1 MILSQEDNSSPA
13 LMSRAFNFYLTTV
26 SILETTQKIPTL
38 SDGNLECEELQYK
51 KKSIKKLFF
60 LYPFYQKRG
69 TNSMITTN
77 KVAIYVRVST
87 SSQAEEGYSIDEQK
101 AKLEAYCEIK
111 DWKIYDTYIDGGFSG
126 ANTQRPELERLISD
140 VKRKKIDMVL
150 VYKLDRLSRSQ
161 KDTLFLIEDVFA
173 KNDVAFISLQENFDT
188 STPFGKASIGMLSVF
203 AQLEREQ
210 IKERMMLGKEGRAKN
225 GKTMS
230 WTTIPFGYDYSKET
244 GILTVNPTQA
254 LIVNRIFTE
263 YLNGKSVV
271 KIIRDLNAEGHVGR
285 KRPWGETITKY
296 LLKNETY
303 LGKVKYKDN
312 VYEGQH
318 EPIITQELFDLVQL
332 EVEKRQISALEK
344 YNNPRPFRAKYM
356 LSGLMKCGYCG
367 ASLGLKYTR
376 KDKNGISHHKYQC
389 RNRHSKDLEKRCE
402 SGWYSQEELEKDVI
416 KELERLKLNP
426 KYRNETLA
434 KKEETIKVEEVKKQ
448 LDKLNNQVSKLTE
461 LYLDEVITRKELD
474 EKNAK
479 IKTER
484 QFLEEQLEN
493 QKSNVLSIRKRKLTR
508 LLKDFDVEKMSY
520 EEASKIVKTIIKEI
534 VVTKDDMTLTLDF

>member
-1 MILSQEDNSSPA
+1 MTTSELLGKLSVYIEINKP
-13 LMSRAFNFYLTTV
+13 TV
-26 SILETTQKIPTL
+26 SILETTQKKPHAQKFG
-38 SDGNLECEELQYK
+38 DREREAVDK
-51 KKSIKKLFF
+51 KKSVKKLFF
-60 LYPFYQKRG
+60 LYLFYQKRG
-69 TNSMITTN
+69 TNSMKTTN
-77 KVAIYVRVST
+77 KVAIYIRVST
-87 SSQAEEGYSIDEQK
+87 AIQAEEGYSIDEQK

-140 VKRKKIDMVL
+140 AKRKKIDIVL

-225 GKTMS
+225 GKSMS

-244 GILTVNPTQA
+244 GVLSVNPTQA

-263 YLNGKSVV
+263 YLNGKSVA

-303 LGKVKYKDN
+303 LGKSKYKGN

-318 EPIITQELFDLVQL
+318 EAIISQELFDLVQL
-332 EVEKRQISALEK
+332 EVERRQISALEK

-402 SGWYSQEELEKDVI
+402 SGWYSQEGLEKDVI

-493 QKSNVLSIRKRKLTR
+493 QKSNVMSIRKRKLTR

>member
-1 MILSQEDNSSPA
+1 MVV
-13 LMSRAFNFYLTTV
+13 TV
-26 SILETTQKIPTL
+26 SKRLWYLRKFKKAPRSQNFGE
-38 SDGNLECEELQYK
+38 SEREAVDK
-51 KKSIKKLFF
+51 KKSVKKLFF
-60 LYPFYQKRG
+60 LYLFYQKRG
-69 TNSMITTN
+69 TNSMKTTN

-87 SSQAEEGYSIDEQK
+87 ASQAEEGYSIDEQK
-101 AKLEAYCEIK
+101 DKLEAYCQIK
-111 DWKIYDTYIDGGFSG
+111 DWKIYDVYVDGGFSG

-140 VKRKKIDMVL
+140 AKRKKVNIVL

-225 GKTMS
+225 GKSMS

-244 GILTVNPTQA
+244 GILSVNPTQA
-254 LIVNRIFTE
+254 LIVKRIFTE

-303 LGKVKYKDN
+303 LGKSKYKGK
-312 VYEGQH
+312 VFEGQH
-318 EPIITQELFDLVQL
+318 DAIISQELFDLVQL
-332 EVEKRQISALEK
+332 EVEKRQISAFEK

-367 ASLGLKYTR
+367 ASLGIYVTTKNRGGLSKY
-376 KDKNGISHHKYQC
+376 KYQC
-389 RNRHSKDLEKRCE
+389 RHRFSKDKKIRCN
-402 SGWYSQEELEKDVI
+402 SGWYSKDELEKRVI
-416 KELERLKLNP
+416 KELERLKFDP
-426 KYRNETLA
+426 KYKEETLA
-434 KKEETIKVEEVKKQ
+434 KKDETIKVEDIKKQ
-448 LDKLNNQVSKLTE
+448 LERINKQVSKLTE
-461 LYLDEVITRKELD
+461 LYLDEIITRKELD

-484 QFLEEQLEN
+484 QYLEEQLEN
-493 QKSNVLSIRKRKLTR
+493 QKSNVMSIRKRKLSR
-508 LLKDFDVEKMSY
+508 LLKDFDIEKLSY
-520 EEASKIVKTIIKEI
+520 EEASKIVKSVIKEI
-534 VVTKDDMTLTLDF
+534 VVTGDDMTITLDF

>member
-1 MILSQEDNSSPA
+1 MQ
-13 LMSRAFNFYLTTV
+13 
-26 SILETTQKIPTL
+26 
-38 SDGNLECEELQYK
+38 
-51 KKSIKKLFF
+51 
-60 LYPFYQKRG
+60 
-69 TNSMITTN
+69 N

-87 SSQAEEGYSIDEQK
+87 ASQAEEGYSIDEQK
-101 AKLEAYCEIK
+101 SKLEAYCEIK

-140 VKRKKIDMVL
+140 AKRKKIDIVL

-210 IKERMMLGKEGRAKN
+210 IKERMMLGKEGRAKD
-225 GKTMS
+225 GKSMS

-244 GILTVNPTQA
+244 GILSVNPTQA

-285 KRPWGETITKY
+285 KKPWGETITKY

-303 LGKVKYKDN
+303 LGKSKYKGN

-318 EPIITQELFDLVQL
+318 DAIISQELFDLVQL
-332 EVEKRQISALEK
+332 EVERRQISALEK

-367 ASLGLKYTR
+367 ASLGLRYTR

-402 SGWYSQEELEKDVI
+402 SGWYSKEELERDVI
-416 KELERLKLNP
+416 KELERIKFDP
-426 KYRNETLA
+426 KYKNETLA
-434 KKEETIKVEEVKKQ
+434 KKEETIKVEEIKKQ
-448 LDKLNNQVSKLTE
+448 LERINNQVSKLTE
-461 LYLDEVITRKELD
+461 LYLDEIITRKELD

-508 LLKDFDVEKMSY
+508 LLKDFDVENLSY
-520 EEASKIVKTIIKEI
+520 EDASKIVKNIIKEI
-534 VVTKDDMTLTLDF
+534 IVTKDGMSITLDF

>member
-1 MILSQEDNSSPA
+1 MTTSELLGKLSVYIEINKP
-13 LMSRAFNFYLTTV
+13 TV
-26 SILETTQKIPTL
+26 SILETTQKKPHAQKFG
-38 SDGNLECEELQYK
+38 DREREAVDK
-51 KKSIKKLFF
+51 KKSVKKLFF
-60 LYPFYQKRG
+60 LYLFYQKRG
-69 TNSMITTN
+69 TNSMKTTN
-77 KVAIYVRVST
+77 KVAIYIRVST
-87 SSQAEEGYSIDEQK
+87 AIQAEEGYSIDEQK

-140 VKRKKIDMVL
+140 AKRKKIDIVL

-225 GKTMS
+225 GKSMS

-244 GILTVNPTQA
+244 GVLSVNPTQA

-263 YLNGKSVV
+263 YLNGKSVA

-303 LGKVKYKDN
+303 LGKSKYKGN

-318 EPIITQELFDLVQL
+318 EAIISQELFDLVQL
-332 EVEKRQISALEK
+332 EVERRQISALEK

-402 SGWYSQEELEKDVI
+402 SGWYSQEGLEKDVI

-474 EKNAK
+474 EKNAE

-493 QKSNVLSIRKRKLTR
+493 QKSNVMSIRKRKLTR

>member
-1 MILSQEDNSSPA
+1 M
-13 LMSRAFNFYLTTV
+13 
-26 SILETTQKIPTL
+26 K
-38 SDGNLECEELQYK
+38 
-51 KKSIKKLFF
+51 
-60 LYPFYQKRG
+60 
-69 TNSMITTN
+69 TTN

-87 SSQAEEGYSIDEQK
+87 SYQAEEGYSIDEQK
-101 AKLEAYCEIK
+101 DKLEAYCKIK
-111 DWKIYDTYIDGGFSG
+111 DWKIYDVYVDGGFSG

-140 VKRKKIDMVL
+140 VKRKKVNTVL

-161 KDTLFLIEDVFA
+161 KDTLFLIEDVFT
-173 KNDVAFISLQENFDT
+173 KNDVSFISLQENFDT

-225 GKTMS
+225 GKSMS

-244 GILTVNPTQA
+244 GILSVNPTQA

-263 YLNGKSVV
+263 YLNGKPVV

-303 LGKVKYKDN
+303 LGKVKYKDK

-332 EVEKRQISALEK
+332 EVERRQISALEK

-389 RNRHSKDLEKRCE
+389 RNRHSKDKEKRCE
-402 SGWYSQEELEKDVI
+402 SGWYSKEELERDVI
-416 KELERLKLNP
+416 KELERIKFDP
-426 KYRNETLA
+426 KYKNETLA
-434 KKEETIKVEEVKKQ
+434 KKEETIKVEEIKKQ
-448 LDKLNNQVSKLTE
+448 LERINNQVSKLTE
-461 LYLDEVITRKELD
+461 LYLDEIITRKELD

-493 QKSNVLSIRKRKLTR
+493 QKSNVMSIRKRKLTR
-508 LLKDFDVEKMSY
+508 LLKDFDVEKLSY
-520 EEASKIVKTIIKEI
+520 EDASKIVKNVIKEI
-534 VVTKDDMTLTLDF
+534 IVTKDGMTITLDF

>member
-1 MILSQEDNSSPA
+1 MQ
-13 LMSRAFNFYLTTV
+13 
-26 SILETTQKIPTL
+26 
-38 SDGNLECEELQYK
+38 
-51 KKSIKKLFF
+51 
-60 LYPFYQKRG
+60 
-69 TNSMITTN
+69 N
-77 KVAIYVRVST
+77 KVAIYIRVST
-87 SSQAEEGYSIDEQK
+87 ASQADEGYSIDEQK
-101 AKLEAYCEIK
+101 AKLKTYCEIK

-140 VKRKKIDMVL
+140 AKRKKIDIVL

-210 IKERMMLGKEGRAKN
+210 IKERMKMGKEGRAKN
-225 GKTMS
+225 GKSMS

-244 GILTVNPTQA
+244 GILSINPTQA
-254 LIVNRIFTE
+254 LIVKRIFTE

-271 KIIRDLNAEGHVGR
+271 KIIRDLNAEGHIGR

-303 LGKVKYKDN
+303 LGKSKYKGN

-318 EPIITQELFDLVQL
+318 EAIISQELFDLVQL
-332 EVEKRQISALEK
+332 EVEKRQISAFEK

-367 ASLGLKYTR
+367 TSLGIYVTPKNRGGLSKY
-376 KDKNGISHHKYQC
+376 KYQC
-389 RNRHSKDLEKRCE
+389 RHRFSKDKKIRCN
-402 SGWYSQEELEKDVI
+402 SGWYSKSELEEKVI
-416 KELERLKLNP
+416 KELERLKFDP
-426 KYRNETLA
+426 KYKKETLA

-448 LDKLNNQVSKLTE
+448 LDKLNKQVSKLTE

-474 EKNAK
+474 DKNAK

-484 QFLEEQLEN
+484 QYLEEQLES
-493 QKSNVLSIRKRKLTR
+493 QKSNVMSIRKRKLTR
-508 LLKDFDVEKMSY
+508 LLKDFDIEKLSY
-520 EEASKIVKTIIKEI
+520 EEASKIVKSVIKEI
-534 VVTKDDMTLTLDF
+534 IVTKDDMTITLDF

>member
-1 MILSQEDNSSPA
+1 
-13 LMSRAFNFYLTTV
+13 
-26 SILETTQKIPTL
+26 
-38 SDGNLECEELQYK
+38 
-51 KKSIKKLFF
+51 
-60 LYPFYQKRG
+60 
-69 TNSMITTN
+69 MITTN

-140 VKRKKIDMVL
+140 AKRKKIDIVL

-225 GKTMS
+225 GKSMS

-244 GILTVNPTQA
+244 GILSVNPTQA

-303 LGKVKYKDN
+303 LGKVKYKDQ

-434 KKEETIKVEEVKKQ
+434 KKEETIKVEEIKKQ
-448 LDKLNNQVSKLTE
+448 LERINKQVSKLTE
-461 LYLDEVITRKELD
+461 LYLDEIITRKELD

-493 QKSNVLSIRKRKLTR
+493 QKSNVLSIRKRKLTQ
-508 LLKDFDVEKMSY
+508 LLKDFDVEKLSY
-520 EEASKIVKTIIKEI
+520 EDASKIVKNIIKEI
-534 VVTKDDMTLTLDF
+534 IVTKDGMSITLDF

>member
-1 MILSQEDNSSPA
+1 
-13 LMSRAFNFYLTTV
+13 
-26 SILETTQKIPTL
+26 
-38 SDGNLECEELQYK
+38 
-51 KKSIKKLFF
+51 
-60 LYPFYQKRG
+60 
-69 TNSMITTN
+69 MITTN

-101 AKLEAYCEIK
+101 SKLEAYCEIK

-140 VKRKKIDMVL
+140 AKRKKIDIVL

-271 KIIRDLNAEGHVGR
+271 KIIRDLNDEGHVGR
-285 KRPWGETITKY
+285 KKPWGETITKY

-303 LGKVKYKDN
+303 LGKSKYKGN

-318 EPIITQELFDLVQL
+318 EAIISQELFDLVQL
-332 EVEKRQISALEK
+332 EVERRQISALEK

-367 ASLGLKYTR
+367 ASLGIYVTAKNRDGLSKY
-376 KDKNGISHHKYQC
+376 KYQC
-389 RNRHSKDLEKRCE
+389 RHRFSKDKKIRCN
-402 SGWYSQEELEKDVI
+402 SGWYSKDELESRVI
-416 KELERLKLNP
+416 KELERLKFNP
-426 KYRNETLA
+426 KYKKETLA
-434 KKEETIKVEEVKKQ
+434 KKDETIKVEEIKKQ
-448 LDKLNNQVSKLTE
+448 LERINKQVSKLTE
-461 LYLDEVITRKELD
+461 LYLDEIITRKELD

-484 QFLEEQLEN
+484 QYLEEQLEN
-493 QKSNVLSIRKRKLTR
+493 QKSNVMSIRKRKLSR
-508 LLKDFDVEKMSY
+508 LLKDFDIEKMSY
-520 EEASKIVKTIIKEI
+520 EEASKIVKSVIKEI
-534 VVTKDDMTLTLDF
+534 VVTKDDMTITLDF

>member
-1 MILSQEDNSSPA
+1 
-13 LMSRAFNFYLTTV
+13 
-26 SILETTQKIPTL
+26 
-38 SDGNLECEELQYK
+38 
-51 KKSIKKLFF
+51 
-60 LYPFYQKRG
+60 
-69 TNSMITTN
+69 MITTN

-87 SSQAEEGYSIDEQK
+87 ASQAEEGYSIDEQK
-101 AKLEAYCEIK
+101 SKLEAYCEIK

-140 VKRKKIDMVL
+140 AKRKKIDIVL

-173 KNDVAFISLQENFDT
+173 KNDIAFISVQENFDT

-225 GKTMS
+225 GKSMS

-244 GILTVNPTQA
+244 GILSVNPTQA

-285 KRPWGETITKY
+285 KRAWGETITKY
-296 LLKNETY
+296 LLRNETY
-303 LGKVKYKDN
+303 LGKVKYKDK

-402 SGWYSQEELEKDVI
+402 SGWYSQEELERDVI
-416 KELERLKLNP
+416 KELERIKFDP
-426 KYRNETLA
+426 KYKNETLA
-434 KKEETIKVEEVKKQ
+434 KKEETIKVEEIKKQ
-448 LDKLNNQVSKLTE
+448 LERINNQVSKLTE
-461 LYLDEVITRKELD
+461 LYLDEIITRKELD

-493 QKSNVLSIRKRKLTR
+493 QKSNVMSIRKRKLTR
-508 LLKDFDVEKMSY
+508 LLKDFDVEKLSY
-520 EEASKIVKTIIKEI
+520 EDASKIVKNVIKEI
-534 VVTKDDMTLTLDF
+534 IVTKDGMSITLDF

>member
-1 MILSQEDNSSPA
+1 M
-13 LMSRAFNFYLTTV
+13 
-26 SILETTQKIPTL
+26 K
-38 SDGNLECEELQYK
+38 
-51 KKSIKKLFF
+51 
-60 LYPFYQKRG
+60 
-69 TNSMITTN
+69 TTN

-87 SSQAEEGYSIDEQK
+87 SYQAEEGYSIDEQK
-101 AKLEAYCEIK
+101 DKLKAYCKIK
-111 DWKIYDTYIDGGFSG
+111 DWKIYDVYVDGGFSG

-140 VKRKKIDMVL
+140 VKRKKVDIVL

-161 KDTLFLIEDVFA
+161 KDTLFLIEDVFT
-173 KNDVAFISLQENFDT
+173 KNDVSFISLQENFDT

-225 GKTMS
+225 GKSMS

-244 GILTVNPTQA
+244 GILSVNPTQA

-263 YLNGKSVV
+263 YLNGKPVA

-303 LGKVKYKDN
+303 LGKSKYKGK

-318 EPIITQELFDLVQL
+318 EAIISQELFDLVQL
-332 EVEKRQISALEK
+332 EVERRQISAYEK

-367 ASLGLKYTR
+367 ASLGLRCTR

-389 RNRHSKDLEKRCE
+389 RNRHSKYLEKRCE
-402 SGWYSQEELEKDVI
+402 SGWYSKEELERDVI
-416 KELERLKLNP
+416 KELERIKFDP
-426 KYRNETLA
+426 KYKNETLA
-434 KKEETIKVEEVKKQ
+434 KKEETIKVEEIKKQ
-448 LDKLNNQVSKLTE
+448 LERINNQVSKLTE
-461 LYLDEVITRKELD
+461 LYLDEIITRKELD

-479 IKTER
+479 FKTER

-508 LLKDFDVEKMSY
+508 LLKDFDVEKLSY
-520 EEASKIVKTIIKEI
+520 EDASKIVKNVIKEI
-534 VVTKDDMTLTLDF
+534 IVTKDGMSITLDF

>member
-1 MILSQEDNSSPA
+1 
-13 LMSRAFNFYLTTV
+13 
-26 SILETTQKIPTL
+26 
-38 SDGNLECEELQYK
+38 
-51 KKSIKKLFF
+51 
-60 LYPFYQKRG
+60 
-69 TNSMITTN
+69 MITTN

-87 SSQAEEGYSIDEQK
+87 ASQADEGYSIDEQK

-140 VKRKKIDMVL
+140 AKRKKIDIVL

-225 GKTMS
+225 GKSMS

-244 GILTVNPTQA
+244 GILSVNPTQA
-254 LIVNRIFTE
+254 LIVKRIFTE
-263 YLNGKSVV
+263 YLNGKPVV
-271 KIIRDLNAEGHVGR
+271 KIIRDLNTEGHVGR

-303 LGKVKYKDN
+303 LGKSKYKGK
-312 VYEGQH
+312 VFEGQH
-318 EPIITQELFDLVQL
+318 DAIISQELFDLVQL
-332 EVEKRQISALEK
+332 EVEKRQITTLERN
-344 YNNPRPFRAKYM
+344 NNPRPFRAKYM

-367 ASLGLKYTR
+367 ASLGLYVAP
-376 KDKNGISHHKYQC
+376 KNKKGISKYKYQC
-389 RNRHSKDLEKRCE
+389 RHRYHKDKALRCN
-402 SGWYSQEELEKDVI
+402 SGWYSKNELENKVI
-416 KELERLKLNP
+416 KELERLKFDP
-426 KYRNETLA
+426 KYKKETLA
-434 KKEETIKVEEVKKQ
+434 KKDETIKVEDIKKQ
-448 LDKLNNQVSKLTE
+448 LERINKQVSKLTE
-461 LYLDEVITRKELD
+461 LYLDEVITRKDLD

-484 QFLEEQLEN
+484 QYLEEQLEI
-493 QKSNVLSIRKRKLTR
+493 QKSNVMSIRKRKLSR
-508 LLKDFDVEKMSY
+508 LLKDFDIEKLSY
-520 EEASKIVKTIIKEI
+520 EEASKIVKSVIKEI
-534 VVTKDDMTLTLDF
+534 VVTKDDMMITLDF

>member
-1 MILSQEDNSSPA
+1 M
-13 LMSRAFNFYLTTV
+13 
-26 SILETTQKIPTL
+26 K
-38 SDGNLECEELQYK
+38 
-51 KKSIKKLFF
+51 
-60 LYPFYQKRG
+60 
-69 TNSMITTN
+69 TTN

-140 VKRKKIDMVL
+140 VKRKKVDIVL

-225 GKTMS
+225 GKSMS

-244 GILTVNPTQA
+244 GILSVNPTQA

-263 YLNGKSVV
+263 YLNGKPVA

-285 KRPWGETITKY
+285 KKPWGETITKY

-303 LGKVKYKDN
+303 LGKVKYKDK

-367 ASLGLKYTR
+367 ASLGLRYTR

-389 RNRHSKDLEKRCE
+389 RNRHSKDLEKRCK
-402 SGWYSQEELEKDVI
+402 SGWYSKEELERDVI
-416 KELERLKLNP
+416 KELERIKFDP
-426 KYRNETLA
+426 KYKNETLA
-434 KKEETIKVEEVKKQ
+434 KKEETIKVEEIKKQ
-448 LDKLNNQVSKLTE
+448 LERINNQVSKLTE
-461 LYLDEVITRKELD
+461 LYLDEIITRKELD

-493 QKSNVLSIRKRKLTR
+493 QKSNVMSIRKRKLTR
-508 LLKDFDVEKMSY
+508 LLKDFDVEKLSY
-520 EEASKIVKTIIKEI
+520 EDASKIVKNVIKEI
-534 VVTKDDMTLTLDF
+534 IVTKDGMSITLDF

>member
-1 MILSQEDNSSPA
+1 MTTSELLGKLSACIERNKP
-13 LMSRAFNFYLTTV
+13 TV
-26 SILETTQKIPTL
+26 FILETTQKKPHAQKFG
-38 SDGNLECEELQYK
+38 DREREAVGK
-51 KKSIKKLFF
+51 KKALKKLFF

-69 TNSMITTN
+69 TNSMVTTN

-140 VKRKKIDMVL
+140 AKRKKIDIVL

-225 GKTMS
+225 GKSMS

-244 GILTVNPTQA
+244 GILSVNPTQA

-303 LGKVKYKDN
+303 LGKVKYKDK

-402 SGWYSQEELEKDVI
+402 SGWYSQEGLEKDVI

-434 KKEETIKVEEVKKQ
+434 KKEETIKVEEIKKQ
-448 LDKLNNQVSKLTE
+448 LERINKQVSKLTE
-461 LYLDEVITRKELD
+461 LYLDEIITRKELD

-493 QKSNVLSIRKRKLTR
+493 QKSNVMSIRKRKLTR

>member
-1 MILSQEDNSSPA
+1 MQ
-13 LMSRAFNFYLTTV
+13 
-26 SILETTQKIPTL
+26 
-38 SDGNLECEELQYK
+38 
-51 KKSIKKLFF
+51 
-60 LYPFYQKRG
+60 
-69 TNSMITTN
+69 N

-87 SSQAEEGYSIDEQK
+87 ASQADEGYSIDEQK

-140 VKRKKIDMVL
+140 AKRKKIDIVL

-210 IKERMMLGKEGRAKN
+210 IKERMMLGKEGRAKD
-225 GKTMS
+225 GKSMS

-244 GILTVNPTQA
+244 GILSVNPTQA
-254 LIVNRIFTE
+254 LIVKRIFTE
-263 YLNGKSVV
+263 YLNGKPVV
-271 KIIRDLNAEGHVGR
+271 KIIRDLNAEGHIGR

-303 LGKVKYKDN
+303 LGKSKYKGK
-312 VYEGQH
+312 VFEGQH
-318 EPIITQELFDLVQL
+318 DAIISQELFDLVQL
-332 EVEKRQISALEK
+332 EVERRQISALEK

-367 ASLGLKYTR
+367 ASLGLRYTR

-402 SGWYSQEELEKDVI
+402 SGWYSKEELERDVI
-416 KELERLKLNP
+416 KELERIKFDP
-426 KYRNETLA
+426 KYKNETLA
-434 KKEETIKVEEVKKQ
+434 KKEETIKVEEIKKQ
-448 LDKLNNQVSKLTE
+448 LERINNQVSKLTE
-461 LYLDEVITRKELD
+461 LYLDEIITRKELD

-508 LLKDFDVEKMSY
+508 LLKDFDVEKLSY
-520 EEASKIVKTIIKEI
+520 EDASKIVKNIIKEI
-534 VVTKDDMTLTLDF
+534 IVTKDGMSITLDF

>member
-1 MILSQEDNSSPA
+1 M
-13 LMSRAFNFYLTTV
+13 
-26 SILETTQKIPTL
+26 K
-38 SDGNLECEELQYK
+38 
-51 KKSIKKLFF
+51 
-60 LYPFYQKRG
+60 
-69 TNSMITTN
+69 TTN

-101 AKLEAYCEIK
+101 DKLEAYCKIK
-111 DWKIYDTYIDGGFSG
+111 DWKIYDVYIDGGFSG
-126 ANTQRPELERLISD
+126 ANIQRPELERLISD
-140 VKRKKIDMVL
+140 AKRKKIDIVL

-285 KRPWGETITKY
+285 KQPWGETITKY

-367 ASLGLKYTR
+367 ASLSLKYTR

-426 KYRNETLA
+426 KHRNETLA
-434 KKEETIKVEEVKKQ
+434 KKEETIKVEEIKKQ
-448 LDKLNNQVSKLTE
+448 LERINKQVSKLTE
-461 LYLDEVITRKELD
+461 LYLDEIITRKELD

-493 QKSNVLSIRKRKLTR
+493 QKSNVMSIRKRKLTR

-520 EEASKIVKTIIKEI
+520 EDASKIVKNIIKEI
-534 VVTKDDMTLTLDF
+534 IVTRDGMSITLDF

>member
-1 MILSQEDNSSPA
+1 MTTSELLGKLSVYIEINKP
-13 LMSRAFNFYLTTV
+13 TV
-26 SILETTQKIPTL
+26 SILETTQKKPHAQKFG
-38 SDGNLECEELQYK
+38 DREREAVGK
-51 KKSIKKLFF
+51 KKALKKLFF

-69 TNSMITTN
+69 TNSMVTTN

-140 VKRKKIDMVL
+140 AKRKKIDIVL

-225 GKTMS
+225 GKSMS

-244 GILTVNPTQA
+244 GILSVNPTQA
-254 LIVNRIFTE
+254 LIVKRIFTE
-263 YLNGKSVV
+263 YLNGKPVV

-285 KRPWGETITKY
+285 KRAWGETITKY

-303 LGKVKYKDN
+303 LGKVKYKDK

-434 KKEETIKVEEVKKQ
+434 KKEETIKVEEIKKQ
-448 LDKLNNQVSKLTE
+448 LERINKQVSKLTE
-461 LYLDEVITRKELD
+461 LYLDEIITRKELD

-493 QKSNVLSIRKRKLTR
+493 QKSNVMSIRKRKLTR

-520 EEASKIVKTIIKEI
+520 EDASKIVKNIIKEI
-534 VVTKDDMTLTLDF
+534 IVTKDGMSITLDF

>member
-1 MILSQEDNSSPA
+1 
-13 LMSRAFNFYLTTV
+13 
-26 SILETTQKIPTL
+26 
-38 SDGNLECEELQYK
+38 
-51 KKSIKKLFF
+51 
-60 LYPFYQKRG
+60 
-69 TNSMITTN
+69 MITTN

-140 VKRKKIDMVL
+140 AKRKKIDIVL

-225 GKTMS
+225 GKSMS

-244 GILTVNPTQA
+244 GVLSVNPTQA

-263 YLNGKSVV
+263 YLNGKSVA

-303 LGKVKYKDN
+303 LGKSKYKGN

-318 EPIITQELFDLVQL
+318 EAIISQELFDLVQL
-332 EVEKRQISALEK
+332 EVERRQISALEK

-402 SGWYSQEELEKDVI
+402 SGWYSQEGLEKDVI

-493 QKSNVLSIRKRKLTR
+493 QKSNVMSIRKRKLTR

>member
-1 MILSQEDNSSPA
+1 
-13 LMSRAFNFYLTTV
+13 
-26 SILETTQKIPTL
+26 
-38 SDGNLECEELQYK
+38 
-51 KKSIKKLFF
+51 
-60 LYPFYQKRG
+60 
-69 TNSMITTN
+69 MITTN

-87 SSQAEEGYSIDEQK
+87 ASQAEEGYSIDEQK
-101 AKLEAYCEIK
+101 SKLEAYCEIK

-140 VKRKKIDMVL
+140 AKRKKIDIVL

-225 GKTMS
+225 GKSMS

-244 GILTVNPTQA
+244 GILSVNPTQA

-285 KRPWGETITKY
+285 KRPWSETITKY

-303 LGKVKYKDN
+303 LGKVKYKDK

-367 ASLGLKYTR
+367 ASLGLKHTR

-402 SGWYSQEELEKDVI
+402 SGWYAQEELEKDVI

-426 KYRNETLA
+426 KYRNETLV
-434 KKEETIKVEEVKKQ
+434 KKEETIKVEEIKKQ
-448 LDKLNNQVSKLTE
+448 LERINKQVSKLTE
-461 LYLDEVITRKELD
+461 LYLDEIITRKELD

-484 QFLEEQLEN
+484 QYLEEQLEN
-493 QKSNVLSIRKRKLTR
+493 QKSNVMSIRKRKLTR

-520 EEASKIVKTIIKEI
+520 EEASKIVKNVIKEI
-534 VVTKDDMTLTLDF
+534 IVTKDGMSITLDF

>member
-1 MILSQEDNSSPA
+1 MQ
-13 LMSRAFNFYLTTV
+13 
-26 SILETTQKIPTL
+26 
-38 SDGNLECEELQYK
+38 
-51 KKSIKKLFF
+51 
-60 LYPFYQKRG
+60 
-69 TNSMITTN
+69 N

-87 SSQAEEGYSIDEQK
+87 ASQAEEGYSIDEQK
-101 AKLEAYCEIK
+101 SKLEAYCEIK

-140 VKRKKIDMVL
+140 AKRKKIDIVL

-210 IKERMMLGKEGRAKN
+210 IKERMMLGKEGRAKD
-225 GKTMS
+225 GKSMS

-244 GILTVNPTQA
+244 GILSVNPTQA

-285 KRPWGETITKY
+285 KKPWGETITKY

-303 LGKVKYKDN
+303 LGKSKYKGN
-312 VYEGQH
+312 MYEGQH
-318 EPIITQELFDLVQL
+318 DAIISQELFDLVQL
-332 EVEKRQISALEK
+332 EVERRQISALEK

-367 ASLGLKYTR
+367 ASLGLRYTR

-402 SGWYSQEELEKDVI
+402 SGWYSKEELERDVI
-416 KELERLKLNP
+416 KELERIKFDP
-426 KYRNETLA
+426 KYKNETLA
-434 KKEETIKVEEVKKQ
+434 KKEETIKVEEIKKQ
-448 LDKLNNQVSKLTE
+448 LERINNQVSKLTE
-461 LYLDEVITRKELD
+461 LYLDEIITRKELD

-508 LLKDFDVEKMSY
+508 LLKDFDVENLSY
-520 EEASKIVKTIIKEI
+520 EDASKIVKNIIKEI
-534 VVTKDDMTLTLDF
+534 IVTKDGMSITLDF

>member
-1 MILSQEDNSSPA
+1 MQ
-13 LMSRAFNFYLTTV
+13 
-26 SILETTQKIPTL
+26 
-38 SDGNLECEELQYK
+38 
-51 KKSIKKLFF
+51 
-60 LYPFYQKRG
+60 
-69 TNSMITTN
+69 N

-87 SSQAEEGYSIDEQK
+87 LSQLEEGYSIDEQK
-101 AKLEAYCEIK
+101 DKLTSYCDIK
-111 DWKIYDTYIDGGFSG
+111 DWSVYKIYTDGGFSG
-126 ANTQRPELERLISD
+126 SNTDRPALEGLIKD
-140 VKRKKIDMVL
+140 AKRKKFDTVL

-161 KDTLFLIEDVFA
+161 KDTLYLIEDIFI
-173 KNDVAFISLQENFDT
+173 KNNIAFLSLQENFDT
-188 STPFGKASIGMLSVF
+188 STPFGKAMIGLLSVF

-225 GKTMS
+225 GKSMS

-244 GILTVNPTQA
+244 GILSVNPTQA

-285 KRPWGETITKY
+285 KKPWGETITKY

-303 LGKVKYKDN
+303 LGKSKYKGK
-312 VYEGQH
+312 VFEGQH
-318 EPIITQELFDLVQL
+318 DAIISQELFDLVQL
-332 EVEKRQISALEK
+332 EVEKRQISAFEK

-434 KKEETIKVEEVKKQ
+434 KKEETIKVEEIKKQ
-448 LDKLNNQVSKLTE
+448 LERINKQVSKLTE
-461 LYLDEVITRKELD
+461 LYLDEIITRKELD

-479 IKTER
+479 IKMER

-493 QKSNVLSIRKRKLTR
+493 QKSNVLSIRKRKLTQ

-520 EEASKIVKTIIKEI
+520 EDASKIVKNIIKEI
-534 VVTKDDMTLTLDF
+534 IVTKDGMSITLDF

>member
-1 MILSQEDNSSPA
+1 MQ
-13 LMSRAFNFYLTTV
+13 
-26 SILETTQKIPTL
+26 
-38 SDGNLECEELQYK
+38 
-51 KKSIKKLFF
+51 
-60 LYPFYQKRG
+60 
-69 TNSMITTN
+69 N
-77 KVAIYVRVST
+77 KVAIYIRVST
-87 SSQAEEGYSIDEQK
+87 ASQADEGYSIDEQK

-140 VKRKKIDMVL
+140 VKRKKVDMVL

-225 GKTMS
+225 GKSMS

-244 GILTVNPTQA
+244 GILSVNPTQA

-285 KRPWGETITKY
+285 KRAWGETIAKY

-303 LGKVKYKDN
+303 LGKVKYKDK

-367 ASLGLKYTR
+367 ASLGLKHTR

-434 KKEETIKVEEVKKQ
+434 KKEETIKVEEIKKQ
-448 LDKLNNQVSKLTE
+448 LERINKQVSKLTE
-461 LYLDEVITRKELD
+461 LYLDEIITRKELD

-493 QKSNVLSIRKRKLTR
+493 QKSNVMSIRKRKLTR

-520 EEASKIVKTIIKEI
+520 EEAAKIVKTIIKEI